1 MKISSKPEKDSQK
14 DVFRKEQ
21 SQLTN
26 IVSFSG
32 GLLGEKKKRKR
43 EAISHPLNSLS
54 MEMIVLMCVFMGEMH
69 ISHMER
75 KRYSKV
81 KE

>member
-1 MKISSKPEKDSQK
+1 MKISSKPEKDSWQ
-14 DVFRKEQ
+14 DIFRKEQ

-26 IVSFSG
+26 IVGFSG
-32 GLLGEKKKRKR
+32 GLLAGKKER

-54 MEMIVLMCVFMGEMH
+54 MEMIILMCVFMGEMH
-69 ISHMER
+69 ISHVENER
-75 KRYSKV
+75 KRHSKI